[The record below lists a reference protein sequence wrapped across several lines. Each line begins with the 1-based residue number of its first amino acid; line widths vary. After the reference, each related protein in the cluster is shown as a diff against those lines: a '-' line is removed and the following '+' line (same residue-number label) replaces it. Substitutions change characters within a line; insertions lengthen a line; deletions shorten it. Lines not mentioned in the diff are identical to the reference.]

1 MADNFS
7 ISTRDG
13 DKVIA
18 TDAISDV
25 HHQRIK
31 LRHGIDGIND
41 GDVARTN
48 PLPVQAYLESGTI
61 HDGSRQMTP
70 KFALINVTATGDAT
84 IVTAVANN
92 KIRVLSYVV
101 TGDTAGTFRWESPA
115 GTPISGLM
123 LMTVSTVGSGYVEA
137 SFNPLGHFETT
148 SGGALSVEMAT
159 ANDLQGHL
167 TYVLVPD

>member
-1 MADNFS
+1 MSDNFR
-7 ISTRDG
+7 ISTAEGERT
-13 DKVIA
+13 IA
-18 TDAISDV
+18 TDEISSIDF
-25 HHQRIK
+25 QRAK
-31 LRHGIDGIND
+31 LIHGIDDIND

-61 HDGSRQMTP
+61 HDGSRQMVP
-70 KFALINVTATGDAT
+70 KFSLINVTSVGDAT

-101 TGDTAGTFRWESPA
+101 TGDKAGTFRWESPA

-123 LMTVSTVGSGYVEA
+123 LMTVNTVGNGYVEA

-148 SGGALSVEMAT
+148 SGGALVVEMAT
-159 ANDLQGHL
+159 ADDLQGHL